1 MIVKSFNH
9 NALVFRGVIGDSGA
23 MMNEPSAHANASPGG
38 AMDRRIDRPPT
49 PWWRNRIVL
58 VTVAVIAAAL
68 LVWRFLPAGGSTDI
82 AVADIET
89 GAVERAPF
97 ADYLPVR
104 ALVAPRVTTLV
115 GVLAGGQV
123 ERLLVQDG
131 AMVAEGQPL
140 ATLANPTLKLDVL
153 TREAQIASQLGQVA
167 GENLGIERNRLDRAG
182 QIAQANYDLIKARRE
197 LGIRQQLHDK
207 GFVSDAGVRSF
218 AEEAA
223 YQQRR
228 LAQLQSGGAAEA
240 RITATQGARLDDTRG
255 RLEGN
260 LAAVRSSLDALTIR
274 APAGGRLTNF
284 AIQPGQTLTA
294 GAPTG
299 QVDSEGSW
307 KLEADVDEYY
317 LGRVAVGQKA
327 SANGARLTV
336 SKVLPAVKDGRFRV
350 ELTFDGTPRAA
361 LNRGQTLDIRIT
373 LGSTAPALVAPIGG
387 WLESGGGSSVF
398 VLDADGAHARRRAVK
413 TGRRNP
419 EQVEILSGLNP
430 GERIVTSNTASV
442 KGDILN
448 LR

>member
-1 MIVKSFNH
+1 
-9 NALVFRGVIGDSGA
+9 
-23 MMNEPSAHANASPGG
+23 MMPEQPVHATASPTVPTGG
-38 AMDRRIDRPPT
+38 TMDRRVERPAT
-49 PWWRNRIVL
+49 PWWRSRR
-58 VTVAVIAAAL
+58 AL
-68 LVWRFLPAGGSTDI
+68 LVAAVLIAAVLIWRFLPASGSTDM
-82 AVADIET
+82 AAADIQI
-89 GAVERAPF
+89 GSVERAAF

-104 ALVAPRVTTLV
+104 ATVAPRVTTLV

-123 ERLLVQDG
+123 EKLLVQDG
-131 AMVAEGQPL
+131 NMVAEGQPL

-153 TREAQIASQLGQVA
+153 TREAQIASQLGGVA
-167 GENLGIERNRLDRAG
+167 GESLGIERNRLDRDG

-223 YQQRR
+223 YQQKR

-240 RITATQGARLDDTRG
+240 RITATQGARLNDTRG
-255 RLEGN
+255 RLESN
-260 LAAVRSSLDALTIR
+260 LSAVRAGLDALVIR
-274 APAGGRLTNF
+274 APTGGRLTNF
-284 AIQPGQTLTA
+284 TIQPGQTLKA
-294 GAPTG
+294 GDPAG

-307 KLEADVDEYY
+307 KLEADVDEYF

-327 SANGARLTV
+327 AAGEARLTV

-350 ELTFDGTPRAA
+350 ELTFDRTPPAG
-361 LNRGQTLDIRIT
+361 LNRGQTLDLRIT
-373 LGSTAPALVAPIGG
+373 LGSTAPALVAPVGG
-387 WLESGGGSSVF
+387 WLESGGGTSVF
-398 VLDADGAHARRRAVK
+398 VIDADGDHARRHVVK

-419 EQVEILSGLNP
+419 EQVEILSGIHP
-430 GERIVTSNTASV
+430 GDRIVISNTASV